1 MLAVSGGMDSL
12 VMLDLLCCLAAELGI
27 AEMKV
32 AHFDHH
38 LRPASAE
45 EGDFVEREAGRR
57 GLACCRGGADIGAL
71 SGNLEENARR
81 ARYAFFRE
89 VAGDLGG
96 AKIVTAHHALDQAE
110 TVLLHLLRGSGT
122 EGLAAISPLE
132 GDLIRPLLCLSREE
146 IEIYQREAG
155 IDFCQDES
163 NFSLDFRR
171 NSLRLELIPALLKY
185 NPKLISALCA
195 TAEICRA
202 DNEFLDDAAARLFPD
217 LWQDQ
222 GLRLNEQPLAL
233 RRRLLRLAFRQA
245 GGNELSFAQTEAV
258 LALKEG
264 QRLALP
270 GRIQASYR
278 MGALFFFSTPARD

>member
-12 VMLDLLCCLAAELGI
+12 VMLDMLCCLADELGI
-27 AEMKV
+27 TEMKV

-45 EGDFVEREAGRR
+45 EGDFAEKEAGRR

-71 SGNLEENARR
+71 SGNLEDNARR

-89 VAGDLGG
+89 VAGDMGR

-122 EGLAAISPLE
+122 EGLAAISPAE

-146 IEIYQREAG
+146 IEIYQKEAG
-155 IDFCQDES
+155 IGFCRDES
-163 NFSLDFRR
+163 NFSLEFQR
-171 NSLRLELIPALLKY
+171 NRLRLELIPTLLKY
-185 NPKLISALCA
+185 NPKVISALCA

-202 DNEFLDDAAARLFPD
+202 DNEYLAEEAACLFPD
-217 LWQDQ
+217 LWHDQ
-222 GLRLNEQPLAL
+222 ELRLNDQPLAL

-245 GGNELSFAQTEAV
+245 GGGELSFAQTEAV

-278 MGALFFFSTPARD
+278 MGSYSFSSTPVRD